1 MVVIVSLW
9 NLSQSFPGGNTCV
22 TISMLHFQTLRLFLV
37 GKKKKGGKGVLQ
49 SISLIDPGL
58 YQYLINIY
66 RFHRSIT
73 SHWERVARETAAWQ
87 QDQSLGV
94 VCF

>member
-1 MVVIVSLW
+1 
-9 NLSQSFPGGNTCV
+9 
-22 TISMLHFQTLRLFLV
+22 MLHFQTLRLFLV
-37 GKKKKGGKGVLQ
+37 GNKKGGVLQ

-58 YQYLINIY
+58 YQYIINTY
-66 RFHRSIT
+66 RFHCSIT